1 MEQDKRL
8 YVVIIAVGVLA
19 ILLSTCFGAFAG
31 GIAGYWAGR
40 KVSRSVTEQY
50 LPSLEEWRRERIE
63 PEEPSPFPPE
73 RFPFMP
79 EVGGAL
85 VTQVVEGSPADR
97 AGIQPGDLILAVDG
111 VRMEEEDTLI
121 RVIRRHRPGDRV
133 EITLWSRGRERTITV
148 RLGEHP
154 EEKQAAYLGV
164 YYQMLPMGMEG
175 PGTD

>member
-8 YVVIIAVGVLA
+8 YVVITAVGVLA
-19 ILLSTCFGAFAG
+19 ILISTCFGAFAG
-31 GIAGYWAGR
+31 GMAGYWAGR
-40 KVSRSVTEQY
+40 KVSRQVTEEY
-50 LPSLEEWRRERIE
+50 LRPFQEWRREPIE
-63 PEEPSPFPPE
+63 PQEPSPFPPE
-73 RFPFMP
+73 RFPFGP

-85 VTQVVEGSPADR
+85 VTEVVEASPADR

-111 VRMEEEDTLI
+111 VRLEEEDTLI
-121 RVIRRHRPGDRV
+121 RVIRRHRPGDRT
-133 EITLWSRGRERTITV
+133 EITLWSTGRERTISV

-154 EEKQAAYLGV
+154 DDKEAAYLGV